1 MARKEYIEKHKI
13 KTIWV
18 PLKAK
23 HGNFDDEL
31 IREMEEI
38 IVGTASMPTTDW
50 KRMLKIT
57 WFIQS
62 FFCLKSAYF
71 VCLFLNL
78 HLKQRIV
85 DFAHFFIDRAKDQKP
100 TSYPL
105 LLDELDRVENYL
117 NSFLNGDPKVDFAG
131 LDIPN
136 V

>member
-18 PLKAK
+18 PLQSK

-38 IVGTASMPTTDW
+38 IVGTASMPTADW
-50 KRMLKIT
+50 KRMMKTT

-71 VCLFLNL
+71 VAT
-78 HLKQRIV
+78 I
-85 DFAHFFIDRAKDQKP
+85 
-100 TSYPL
+100 
-105 LLDELDRVENYL
+105 
-117 NSFLNGDPKVDFAG
+117 G
-131 LDIPN
+131 
-136 V
+136 